1 MLALEAQEVEAV
13 LMQKRL
19 TSRGKQ
25 AAVAALRQ
33 ARLRWEAA
41 GDAAPTPQK
50 RTAFPGRERG
60 VRVELS
66 PGELSGTSSDVSV
79 DDAAEAYLDECL
91 ISY

>member
-13 LMQKRL
+13 LMQKSL

-50 RTAFPGRERG
+50 RTAFPDD
-60 VRVELS
+60 S
-66 PGELSGTSSDVSV
+66 DSDSDASSLNSTDLA
-79 DDAAEAYLDECL
+79 DLGLDRTR
-91 ISY
+91 